1 MSDPIPPGALLAP
14 AASRNRDPILEA
26 LRTHLPEMGL
36 VLEIAAGS
44 GEHALHF
51 ASALP
56 PNLQWLP
63 TDADPDAV
71 ASIVAWRAH
80 GGSPNLLAP
89 LRLNAADPAS
99 WPVSRADAVVCINM
113 VHISPWAA
121 TEGLIAGA
129 AGVLPSGG
137 LLFLYGPFLEP
148 GVETEPSNM
157 DFDLSLK
164 GRNPAWG
171 LRCVDDVSALGRLQG
186 LTLQTRLEMPANNLT
201 LVYRKA

>member
-63 TDADPDAV
+63 TDADPNAL
-71 ASIVAWRAH
+71 ASIAAWRAH

-89 LRLNAADPAS
+89 LRLNAADATS

-113 VHISPWAA
+113 IHISPWAA

-171 LRCVDDVSALGRLQG
+171 LRCVDDVSALSRLQG

>member
-14 AASRNRDPILEA
+14 AASRNRDPILAA
-26 LRTHLPEMGL
+26 LRTHLPERGL

-56 PNLQWLP
+56 NLQWLP
-63 TDADPDAV
+63 TDADPDAL

-99 WPVSRADAVVCINM
+99 WPVRRVDAVVCINM

-121 TEGLIAGA
+121 TEGLITGA

-148 GVETEPSNM
+148 GVETEPSNL

-164 GRNPAWG
+164 SRNPAWG
-171 LRCVDDVSALGRLQG
+171 LRSVDDVSDLGRRQG
-186 LTLQTRLEMPANNLT
+186 LTLEMRLEMPANNLS
-201 LVYRKA
+201 LIYRKA

>member
-56 PNLQWLP
+56 PSLQWLP
-63 TDADPDAV
+63 TDADPDAL

-80 GGSPNLLAP
+80 SGSPNLLAP

-99 WPVSRADAVVCINM
+99 AQSASR
-113 VHISPWAA
+113 
-121 TEGLIAGA
+121 
-129 AGVLPSGG
+129 
-137 LLFLYGPFLEP
+137 
-148 GVETEPSNM
+148 
-157 DFDLSLK
+157 
-164 GRNPAWG
+164 
-171 LRCVDDVSALGRLQG
+171 
-186 LTLQTRLEMPANNLT
+186 
-201 LVYRKA
+201 

>member
-1 MSDPIPPGALLAP
+1 MSDPVPPGALLAP

-56 PNLQWLP
+56 NLQWQP
-63 TDADPDAV
+63 TDADPDAL

-89 LRLNAADPAS
+89 LRLGAADPAS
-99 WPVSRADAVVCINM
+99 WPVRRADAVVCINM

-121 TEGLIAGA
+121 TAGLIAGS

-148 GVETEPSNM
+148 GVETEPSNL

-164 GRNPAWG
+164 SRNPAWG
-171 LRCVDDVSALGRLQG
+171 LRSVDDVSDLGRRQG
-186 LTLQTRLEMPANNLT
+186 LTLEMRLEMPANNLS
-201 LVYRKA
+201 LIYRKA